1 MNFHVVLNVSRTE
14 SETIISMFNLL
25 SLFLGGSEQG
35 SGFSTAVSSA
45 GPALSAP
52 NQSSASSDKYA
63 ALAELDSVFSS
74 TATSSNAY
82 TATSNASRYGPTLL
96 QQHTVAARHFSNLFL
111 SKQGGIESVQRYY
124 WSCVLFQRRAALRDS
139 THWKYC
145 QWNVL
150 CTFLV
155 MTC

>member
-1 MNFHVVLNVSRTE
+1 MSLLHAIICIECKSENEICMLVLNISRAE
-14 SETIISMFNLL
+14 SETLISFNLY

-35 SGFSTAVSSA
+35 SGFSTVVSASG

-82 TATSNASRYGPTLL
+82 TSTSNVSRYFLL
-96 QQHTVAARHFSNLFL
+96 DIIVTFFIDLNNMRRSISKLFL
-111 SKQGGIESVQRYY
+111 K
-124 WSCVLFQRRAALRDS
+124 
-139 THWKYC
+139 
-145 QWNVL
+145 
-150 CTFLV
+150 LV
-155 MTC
+155 SNFIKN